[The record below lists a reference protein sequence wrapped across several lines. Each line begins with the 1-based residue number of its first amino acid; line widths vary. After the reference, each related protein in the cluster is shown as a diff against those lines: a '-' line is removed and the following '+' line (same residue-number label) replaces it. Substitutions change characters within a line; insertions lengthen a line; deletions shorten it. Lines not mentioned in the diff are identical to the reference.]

1 MPVTHE
7 LMARAGSYTDRDG
20 NEKTR
25 WQKCGILIE
34 KDGRLS
40 VKLEALPI
48 GFDGWLSCFEPRQD
62 DKPQR
67 PKQRQ
72 DDGSVGGMSD
82 DIPFADPY
90 KGRRSYVV

>member
-7 LMARAGSYTDRDG
+7 IMARAGSYTDREG

-34 KDGRLS
+34 KDGKLS
-40 VKLEALPI
+40 IKLESLPV

-67 PKQRQ
+67 QSAPRRQ
-72 DDGSVGGMSD
+72 DDGSVGGMES
-82 DIPFADPY
+82 DIPF
-90 KGRRSYVV
+90 

>member
-67 PKQRQ
+67 QAPRQSRQ
-72 DDGSVGGMSD
+72 DDPFDDSGS
-82 DIPFADPY
+82 IPF
-90 KGRRSYVV
+90 

>member
-34 KDGRLS
+34 KDGKLS

-62 DKPQR
+62 DKPR

-72 DDGSVGGMSD
+72 DDGSVGGMPD
-82 DIPFADPY
+82 EDLPF
-90 KGRRSYVV
+90 

>member
-7 LMARAGSYTDRDG
+7 LMARAGSYTDRGG

-67 PKQRQ
+67 QAPRQSRQ
-72 DDGSVGGMSD
+72 DDPFDDSGS
-82 DIPFADPY
+82 IPF
-90 KGRRSYVV
+90 